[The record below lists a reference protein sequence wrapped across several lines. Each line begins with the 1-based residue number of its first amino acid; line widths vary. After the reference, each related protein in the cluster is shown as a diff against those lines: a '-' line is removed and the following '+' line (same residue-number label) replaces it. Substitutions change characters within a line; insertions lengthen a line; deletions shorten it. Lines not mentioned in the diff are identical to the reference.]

1 MEGDFLSKLAWY
13 ISLAIS
19 LFGVFVL
26 RYYFTLAPDE
36 SLKNINPAFIPL
48 VFVIPFL
55 LISLFISFVIGAR
68 YFAQAKGQQIVSY
81 IVVLCVIL
89 ALSTYLEYTQ
99 VQADLTAFGGG
110 IADKGSLIFNFPI
123 WNSYTNGWFV
133 NEMIFF
139 SLQAIA
145 FGIGFFKRHTIELAQ
160 QEGGE

>member
-1 MEGDFLSKLAWY
+1 MSKLAWY

-19 LFGVFVL
+19 LFGVFIV

-55 LISLFISFVIGAR
+55 LMSLFISFVIGAR
-68 YFAQAKGQQIVSY
+68 YFAQANGQQIVRY
-81 IVVLCVIL
+81 ILILCGIL

-99 VQADLTAFGGG
+99 IQADLTAFGGG
-110 IADKGSLIFNFPI
+110 TSDKESLIFNFPL

-145 FGIGFFKRHTIELAQ
+145 FGIGFFKRNAVELEQ

>member
-1 MEGDFLSKLAWY
+1 MSKLAWY

-19 LFGVFVL
+19 LFGVFLV
-26 RYYFTLAPDE
+26 RYYFTLTPDE
-36 SLKNINPAFIPL
+36 PLKNINPAFIPL

-55 LISLFISFVIGAR
+55 LISLLISFVMGAR
-68 YFAQAKGQQIVSY
+68 YFAQANGKRIASY
-81 IVVLCVIL
+81 IGVLFVVLL
-89 ALSTYLEYTQ
+89 LSAYLEYTQ
-99 VQADLTAFGGG
+99 VHADLATFGGG
-110 IADKGSLIFNFPI
+110 TADEDSLIFNFPL

-160 QEGGE
+160 EEGGE